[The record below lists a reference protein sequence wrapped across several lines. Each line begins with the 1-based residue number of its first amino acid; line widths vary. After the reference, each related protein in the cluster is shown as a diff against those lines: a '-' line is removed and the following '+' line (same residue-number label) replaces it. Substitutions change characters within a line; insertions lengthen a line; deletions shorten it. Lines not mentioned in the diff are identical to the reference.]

1 MTLFSQ
7 RKGIRPLAKTIQRE
21 SMDDDLR
28 NRLWSGIKLA
38 LWDRWFQGHRQLGS
52 QSVDCREVEHVV
64 ELVWLNYF
72 KLPLDKLPPFNPD
85 NPRFAYGILREHF
98 LTGEWWESYDLLEF
112 LTKAAPKD
120 WKELLKEFANSFL
133 ESENAA
139 YRVVGD
145 EVVEI
150 TDEYE
155 MEAVETALDKGIK
168 QSRIH
173 LSRSLELLSD
183 RKRPDFR
190 NSIKESISAV
200 ESASQV
206 ISGKNK
212 AALGDCIKAIKTK
225 GTIHPAFE
233 QALLKLYG
241 YTSDEGGIRHALT
254 EESNDPSYADAKFML
269 VSCAAFINFLWTKAA
284 EARITIPE
292 S

>member
-7 RKGIRPLAKTIQRE
+7 RKGLRPLSKAIQRE

-28 NRLWSGIKLA
+28 NRLWNGLKLA
-38 LWDRWFQGHRQLGS
+38 LWDHWSPPNRVMGYQSEDGKQVEFVVQLI
-52 QSVDCREVEHVV
+52 
-64 ELVWLNYF
+64 WLNYF
-72 KLPLDKLPPFNPD
+72 KLPLDTIPPFDPSY
-85 NPRFAYGILREHF
+85 PKSAYAVLREHF
-98 LTGEWWESYDLLEF
+98 FRGAWWESYDLLEY
-112 LTKAAPKD
+112 LIKVTPKE
-120 WKELLKEFANSFL
+120 WKELLKEFTNGFL

-145 EVVEI
+145 EIVEI

-155 MEAVETALDKGIK
+155 MEAVETALDRGIK

-173 LSRSLELLSD
+173 LSRSLELVSD

-212 AALGDCIKAIKTK
+212 ATLGDCIKVIKTN
-225 GTIHPAFE
+225 GAIHPALE

-254 EESNDPSYADAKFML
+254 EESNEPSYADAKFML
-269 VSCAAFINFLWTKAA
+269 VSSAAFINFLWTKAA
-284 EARITIPE
+284 EAKITIPE